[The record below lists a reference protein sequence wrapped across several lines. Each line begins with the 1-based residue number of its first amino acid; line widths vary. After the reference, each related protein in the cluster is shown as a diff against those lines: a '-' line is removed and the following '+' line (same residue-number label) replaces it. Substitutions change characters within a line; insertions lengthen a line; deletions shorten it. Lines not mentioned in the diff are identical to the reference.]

1 MNQHLQPNPRFAEL
15 TSDES
20 VERASR
26 ALAANGF
33 TVFVVN
39 TGREAHSKTL
49 ELIPEGAQVMT
60 MTSVTL
66 DSIGLSAVLD
76 ESGKYDAIRPKLMK
90 LDWKTQADEMRRLAA
105 APDVVIGSIHAV
117 TEDGHVMIASNT
129 GSQLAAYAYTGGK
142 VIWVVGTQKIVQ
154 NDAEAFRRIDE
165 YALPLEDERA
175 QKAYGVRSGVNKVLV
190 IRKEV
195 RPQRITIILVKERL
209 GF

>member
-1 MNQHLQPNPRFAEL
+1 MNQSLQPNPRFAEL
-15 TSDES
+15 ASDES

-39 TGREAHSKTL
+39 TGREARSKTL

-66 DSIGLSAVLD
+66 DAIGLSAVLD

-129 GSQLAAYAYTGGK
+129 GSQLAAYAYAGGK
-142 VIWVVGTQKIVQ
+142 VIWVAGTQKIVKD
-154 NDAEAFRRIDE
+154 DAEARQRLYE
-165 YALPLEDERA
+165 YAYPLEDERA
-175 QKAYGVRSGVNKVLV
+175 QKAYGMRSGVNKILV
-190 IRKEV
+190 VNKENK
-195 RPQRITIILVKERL
+195 PGRITIVLVKEKL